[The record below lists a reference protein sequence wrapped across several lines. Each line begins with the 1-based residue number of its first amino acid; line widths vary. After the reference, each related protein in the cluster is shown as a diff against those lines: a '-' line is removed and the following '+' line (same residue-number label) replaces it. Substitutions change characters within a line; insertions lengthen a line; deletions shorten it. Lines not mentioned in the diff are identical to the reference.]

1 MKANVLE
8 LKKIGKILGV
18 VVGLAVFWGVL
29 GEKIWQQARQDS
41 QPSKTI
47 IFNNGTVRSHRQ
59 LENADADG
67 MQERELRKC
76 QTGQEVIYMDTP
88 CPKGS
93 KVFAVAKT
101 PINNLEFAPEKAD
114 QKLAATWGKNPKK
127 TPQQEGRELADIKA
141 ARIDAVVG
149 Q

>member
-8 LKKIGKILGV
+8 LKKISKILGGV
-18 VVGLAVFWGVL
+18 VAVAVFWGVL
-29 GEKIWQQARQDS
+29 GEKIWQQARQES
-41 QPSKTI
+41 QPTKTI
-47 IFNNGTVRSHRQ
+47 VFNNGTVRSHRQ

-76 QTGQEVIYMDTP
+76 QTAQEVIYMDTP

-101 PINNLEFAPEKAD
+101 PINNLEFAPEKSD
-114 QKLAATWGKNPKK
+114 KKLAATWSKNPKK
-127 TPQQEGRELADIKA
+127 TPQQEGREMADIKA

>member
-8 LKKIGKILGV
+8 LKKISKILGGV
-18 VVGLAVFWGVL
+18 VAVAVFWGVL
-29 GEKIWQQARQDS
+29 SEKIWQQAREEAE
-41 QPSKTI
+41 PSKTI
-47 IFNNGTVRSHRQ
+47 VFNNGTVRSHRQ

-76 QTGQEVIYMDTP
+76 QTAQEVIYMDTP

-93 KVFAVAKT
+93 KVSAVAKT
-101 PINNLEFAPEKAD
+101 PINNLEFAPEKTD
-114 QKLAATWGKNPKK
+114 KKLAATWSKK
-127 TPQQEGRELADIKA
+127 PNKTLQEEGRELADIKA